1 MKLRLI
7 ICFLLGLM
15 LVAFMPIQALSQ
27 SNNRQEIRREPCFD
41 PQGRPIL
48 CTDRSPPEQIN
59 PNAPIVESPKE
70 SIRRP
75 SNPIIVKWRP
85 TEGVKPVTVRIRTFG
100 DPSNPNDIGCEIVE
114 KTLAECRNPSGWEA
128 GRYQIRYQIVV
139 ENGYEERA
147 DFKIIEPS
155 STEPSNL
162 QDRISWLENNKL
174 FVELSEYFEQQIQ
187 QSPNNRQLF
196 NKLAD
201 LYFWDMGLPHKAVEP
216 YKKAIEMG
224 DSTPETYH
232 DLGIALERIGRNN
245 EAIPYLES
253 ASSMYSRNEDQDAVK
268 KLIERIRQSVR

>member
-1 MKLRLI
+1 MRLRFI
-7 ICFLLGLM
+7 ACFLLGLM
-15 LVAFMPIQALSQ
+15 LVALVPTQTLAQ
-27 SNNRQEIRREPCFD
+27 SNNRQEIRRETCFD
-41 PQGRPIL
+41 SQGRPIR
-48 CTDRSPPEQIN
+48 CADRSPPEQIN

-70 SIRRP
+70 NIRRP

-100 DPSNPNDIGCEIVE
+100 DPSNPNDIGCTVVE
-114 KTLAECRNPSGWEA
+114 KTLAECRKPSNWQA
-128 GRYQIRYQIVV
+128 GQYQIVV

-147 DFKIIEPS
+147 DFTIIEPI

-174 FVELSEYFEQQIQ
+174 FVELSEYLEQQIQ

-201 LYFWDMGLPHKAVEP
+201 LYFWNMGLPHKAVEP
-216 YKKAIEMG
+216 YKKAIDMG

-232 DLGIALERIGRNN
+232 DLGIALKRIGRNN
-245 EAIPYLES
+245 EAIPYLEGALS
-253 ASSMYSRNEDQDAVK
+253 RYSRNEDKDEVRRS
-268 KLIERIRQSVR
+268 IESIRQLAR

>member
-1 MKLRLI
+1 
-7 ICFLLGLM
+7 M

-48 CTDRSPPEQIN
+48 CTDRSPFEPIN
-59 PNAPIVESPKE
+59 PNTPIVESPRGK
-70 SIRRP
+70 IRRP
-75 SNPIIVKWRP
+75 NNPMIRVKWRS
-85 TEGVKPVTVRIRTFG
+85 TERVEPGTVRIRTFSNH
-100 DPSNPNDIGCEIVE
+100 SNPNDIGCEIVE
-114 KTLAECRNPSGWEA
+114 KTLAECRNPSGWEV
-128 GRYQIRYQIVV
+128 GRYQIVV
-139 ENGYEERA
+139 ESRYEGSANFR
-147 DFKIIEPS
+147 IIEPI

-187 QSPNNRQLF
+187 QSPNNLQLF
-196 NKLAD
+196 NTLAD

-216 YKKAIEMG
+216 YKKAVEMG
-224 DSTPETYH
+224 SSTPETYH
-232 DLGIALERIGRNN
+232 DLGIALARTGRNN